1 MTYFLVFGLA
11 LLTALALTPV
21 AQWLSVRWGVV
32 AVPGGRRKHGRVMP
46 LLGGLPVYGAFL
58 VGIIALYALDP
69 PTGEDAKLL
78 RGILLGGLVVVG
90 GGFLDDFWEQ
100 PAWRQFAVQFVG
112 TAVAI
117 YFEVFIERFTNP
129 LTGEL
134 IVVQPTAVAMV
145 FTLFWVAGMMNTLNW
160 LDGLDGLAAGVST
173 IAALLFAW
181 HSYNLGQTTVA
192 LFPLALAGALL
203 GFLPYNFAPAKIFLG
218 SAGAYFLGYSL
229 ATMSII
235 APAKIA
241 TALLV
246 LAVPIIDVA
255 WQIFDRVRRG
265 RSPFQGDRGHL
276 HFRLADAGWAT
287 QRIVLGYY
295 VVSLVLG
302 LVAIYAPGFW
312 KLVLF
317 VGLSTAVLGLFIWLS
332 RRQNDG

>member
-1 MTYFLVFGLA
+1 MMIYFFIFGLA
-11 LLTALALTPV
+11 FATAVALTPL
-21 AQWLSVRWGVV
+21 ARWLSFRWGVV
-32 AVPGGRRKHGRVMP
+32 VAPGGRRQHGRVMP
-46 LLGGLPVYGAFL
+46 VLGGLPLFGAFL
-58 VGIIALYALDP
+58 VGVAAIYALAP
-69 PTGEDAKLL
+69 PAGADARL
-78 RGILLGGLVVVG
+78 LLGALLGSLVVVI

-100 PAWRQFAVQFVG
+100 PAWSQFAVQFLG

-129 LTGEL
+129 FTGEL
-134 IVVQPTAVAMV
+134 FVVQPTAVAML

-181 HSYNLGQTTVA
+181 HSYSLGQTTVA

-241 TALLV
+241 SALLV
-246 LAVPIIDVA
+246 LAIPILDVA
-255 WQIFDRVRRG
+255 WQIFDRVRHG

-276 HFRLADAGWAT
+276 HFRLADGGWPT
-287 QRIVLGYY
+287 PLIVLGYY
-295 VVSLVLG
+295 AVSLGLG
-302 LVAIYAPGFW
+302 LVAIFATGLD
-312 KLVLF
+312 KLLLF
-317 VGLSTAVLGLFIWLS
+317 GLLATAVLLMFLWLS
-332 RRQNDG
+332 RKG